1 MAELN
6 GLSECESAVMEK
18 TESEQMGSSSSFK
31 KFIFPPPLRI
41 PATQRPP
48 LLLGGDGSSNGLYGD
63 EFVSLGSSG
72 INAFRVWLF
81 ASSSDD
87 EDDTGEVKAP
97 SSALDC
103 LTELENSLPLKGVS
117 LGYSPGGE
125 IRRRGVLSRVTGSDL
140 KRLLSD
146 LESRKGYHINIVTV
160 RKLTLTQRRRG
171 YPAAEVP

>member
-6 GLSECESAVMEK
+6 GLSECESALMEK

-48 LLLGGDGSSNGLYGD
+48 PLLGGDGSSNGSYGD

-87 EDDTGEVKAP
+87 EDDTREVKAP

-103 LTELENSLPLKGVS
+103 LTELENSLPLNVS
-117 LGYSPGGE
+117 SWVILPAAKSDA
-125 IRRRGVLSRVTGSDL
+125 GVLSRVTGSDL

-160 RKLTLTQRRRG
+160 RKLTLTPRQRG